1 MITETI
7 NKVVAYENLTRAE
20 ARGVMNAIMSGEAT
34 DAQIASFL
42 TAMRMKGETVDEI
55 TAFASVMREKA
66 ETVSI
71 GETCVIDTCG
81 TGGDAA
87 GTFNISTTAAF
98 VAAGAGARVAKH
110 GNRSVSSRCG
120 SADVLEALGVAINID
135 APAIC
140 EIVNKAGIGF
150 LFAPALHTAMKYVMP
165 ARKQMGIRTVFNILG
180 PLTNP
185 AGASAQVVGVYDPE
199 LTETLAHVL
208 GNLGAAHVLVVHGAG
223 GLDELSTLGESRI
236 SEMKDGRVTT
246 YTINPKDM
254 ALPVATITDI
264 KGGDAVE
271 NARILEAV
279 LDGESGP
286 RRDIV
291 RLNAAAALVA
301 ADLAE
306 DLPSGLKMAT
316 ASIDSGAARDKL
328 DQLVTLS
335 GKYAEAGN

>member
-1 MITETI
+1 MITKAI
-7 NKVVAYENLTRAE
+7 NKAVAGEDLTYAE
-20 ARGVMNAIMSGEAT
+20 ARAVMNTIMSGEAT

-81 TGGDAA
+81 TGGDAT

-120 SADVLEALGVAINID
+120 SADVLEALGVAINLN
-135 APAIC
+135 APAISVIIK
-140 EIVNKAGIGF
+140 EAGIGF

-165 ARKQMGIRTVFNILG
+165 ARKQTGIRTVFNILG

-185 AGASAQVVGVYDPE
+185 AGVLAQLVGVYAPE
-199 LTETLAHVL
+199 LTEKLAVVL
-208 GNLGAAHVLVVHGAG
+208 GNLGAAHVLVVYGAG
-223 GLDELSTLGESRI
+223 GLDEISTLGRTQV
-236 SEMKDGRVTT
+236 SEMKNNAVSTYIIKPEDFGISTT
-246 YTINPKDM
+246 TVDN
-254 ALPVATITDI
+254 L
-264 KGGDAVE
+264 KGGDAAK
-271 NARILEAV
+271 NARLLRTI

-286 RRDIV
+286 KRDIV
-291 RLNAAAALVA
+291 LLNAAAALIA
-301 ADLAE
+301 ADMAH
-306 DLPSGLKMAT
+306 DFPAGLEMAAT
-316 ASIDSGAARDKL
+316 SIDSGAARDKL

-335 GKYAEAGN
+335 GKYSEAGN

>member
-1 MITETI
+1 MITKAI
-7 NKVVAYENLTRAE
+7 NKAVAGEDLTHAE
-20 ARGVMNAIMSGEAT
+20 ARAVMNIIMSGEAT

-81 TGGDAA
+81 TGGDAT

-120 SADVLEALGVAINID
+120 SADVLEALGVAINLN
-135 APAIC
+135 APAISGIIK
-140 EIVNKAGIGF
+140 EAGIGF

-165 ARKQMGIRTVFNILG
+165 ARKQTGIRTVFNILG

-185 AGASAQVVGVYDPE
+185 AGASAQLVGVYAPE
-199 LTETLAHVL
+199 LTEKLAVVL
-208 GNLGAAHVLVVHGAG
+208 GNLGAAHVLVVYGEG
-223 GLDELSTLGESRI
+223 GLDEISNLGRTQV
-236 SEMKDGRVTT
+236 SEMKNNAVSTYIIKPEDFGISTT
-246 YTINPKDM
+246 TVDN
-254 ALPVATITDI
+254 L
-264 KGGDAVE
+264 KGGDAAE
-271 NARILEAV
+271 NARLLRTI

-286 RRDIV
+286 KRDIV
-291 RLNAAAALVA
+291 LLNAAAALIA
-301 ADLAE
+301 ADLTPDFPA
-306 DLPSGLKMAT
+306 GLEMAAT
-316 ASIDSGAARDKL
+316 SIDSGAARDKL

-335 GKYAEAGN
+335 RKYAEAGN